1 MLFNCSCYH
10 AMFSGDTAGS
20 YDLEVCYAQLT
31 GPAAG
36 SRLAL
41 AATFS
46 TQHVFPQVHAIPV
59 IVV

>member
-1 MLFNCSCYH
+1 
-10 AMFSGDTAGS
+10 MFSSGASGS
-20 YDLEVCYAQLT
+20 YYLEVCYAQLT

-41 AATFS
+41 VATFS

-59 IVV
+59 IVG